1 MFDRSGLSPID
12 WSGCA
17 SGANL
22 SRDSQAVVGVSAMM
36 VDSAPGQPQV
46 EILIFQQEQTNN
58 RLDSMESRLTSFE
71 RTLQQIKGQIV
82 VGRDVRQG
90 ILQASEVK
98 KTISSIKE
106 FVDAPNS
113 IMREVDI
120 FKTLKLISKRL
131 GDLERSLTQT
141 TLKVKIR
148 SFIKSIFQRI
158 DLKSADYFD
167 RRCLLAFLSKNGTAG
182 LEASLFIKKKLDMQK
197 ILSEF
202 YNSASQS
209 RKEKLQ
215 LVAAKWR
222 LITETIWSLPLPP
235 RKWWQQV
242 FSLLETL
249 HKDNIHGSDLS
260 LHEHILSEDREKYLL
275 SERVSVD
282 DLGDIND
289 IVDVDNSEPDLD
301 FGVESHS
308 IDGSGTESE
317 QEVDEESFGPDFM
330 DGNEEALF

>member
-12 WSGCA
+12 RSGCA

-22 SRDSQAVVGVSAMM
+22 SCDSQAVVGVSAMI
-36 VDSAPGQPQV
+36 VDSATGQPQV

-141 TLKVKIR
+141 TLKVTKDENVKIR
-148 SFIKSIFQRI
+148 NFIKSIFQRI

-167 RRCLLAFLSKNGTAG
+167 RTHLLKGEIATSSG
-182 LEASLFIKKKLDMQK
+182 
-197 ILSEF
+197 
-202 YNSASQS
+202 
-209 RKEKLQ
+209 
-215 LVAAKWR
+215 
-222 LITETIWSLPLPP
+222 
-235 RKWWQQV
+235 QV
-242 FSLLETL
+242 
-249 HKDNIHGSDLS
+249 DNIHGSDLS

>member
-12 WSGCA
+12 QSGCA

-22 SRDSQAVVGVSAMM
+22 SHDSQAVVGVFDVLHQGDQHISTPTQSAMM

-82 VGRDVRQG
+82 VGRDVCQG
-90 ILQASEVK
+90 ILRASEVK

-141 TLKVKIR
+141 TLKVTKDENVSPILKI
-148 SFIKSIFQRI
+148 
-158 DLKSADYFD
+158 
-167 RRCLLAFLSKNGTAG
+167 
-182 LEASLFIKKKLDMQK
+182 
-197 ILSEF
+197 
-202 YNSASQS
+202 
-209 RKEKLQ
+209 
-215 LVAAKWR
+215 
-222 LITETIWSLPLPP
+222 
-235 RKWWQQV
+235 
-242 FSLLETL
+242 
-249 HKDNIHGSDLS
+249 
-260 LHEHILSEDREKYLL
+260 
-275 SERVSVD
+275 
-282 DLGDIND
+282 
-289 IVDVDNSEPDLD
+289 
-301 FGVESHS
+301 
-308 IDGSGTESE
+308 
-317 QEVDEESFGPDFM
+317 
-330 DGNEEALF
+330 